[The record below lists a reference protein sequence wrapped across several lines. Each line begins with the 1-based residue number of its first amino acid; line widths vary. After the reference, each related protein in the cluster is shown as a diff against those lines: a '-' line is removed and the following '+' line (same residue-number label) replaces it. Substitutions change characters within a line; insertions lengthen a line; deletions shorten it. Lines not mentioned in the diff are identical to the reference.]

1 MNSRENRIRKAAL
14 MVMLSDDEKEKIK
27 LNANAQGMTMSSY
40 ARWMLLAG
48 EKKEATQNGEL

>member
-1 MNSRENRIRKAAL
+1 MNSRESRNRKTAL

-27 LNANAQGMTMSSY
+27 SKANAQGMTMSSY

>member
-1 MNSRENRIRKAAL
+1 MNSRESRNRKTAL

-27 LNANAQGMTMSSY
+27 SKANAQGMTMSSY

-48 EKKEATQNGEL
+48 EKKEAKQNG